1 MGHGNASKMGN
12 AIYVRRRL
20 FMGTDKITGLFYY
33 DDFKEQSQKLLK
45 RLDFNC
51 LIATMNVVNFKYINE
66 HYGYDVGDELLKKI
80 ARDFYQNSDRYAIG
94 CRIHSDRFAFLGRT
108 EDVRN
113 TVLKD
118 ALERELKTFARSAA
132 EEMGIVDLRFNMGVY
147 IIENNENE
155 SVSECLDKAEMA
167 RKKNVE
173 GYFEWVTV
181 YDSVMKSENEKKREA
196 LYAFQ
201 NAINNKHIA
210 IQIQPVKNV
219 ITNRWEEA
227 EVLSRLIDSEGN
239 LIPPVDF
246 IQHLDKTGMIS
257 ELDCVVLEKSCELLK
272 KWKDDG
278 KKVFPI
284 NINLSGVDLKED
296 HIYNRMR
303 EIVRQY
309 EIEPNLI
316 GLEIKENVF
325 RENGELVKERIRE
338 LREEGYR
345 VCMDDFGSGYTS
357 ITELATLSVD
367 MIKFSISF
375 VHNCIASKK
384 GTIMLKGVMGI
395 FNKIQIPCI
404 CKGVENMLQERLLRE
419 CGCKMAQGDVLEPA
433 MSIEKFEK
441 KFVYKD

>member
-1 MGHGNASKMGN
+1 MEK
-12 AIYVRRRL
+12 
-20 FMGTDKITGLFYY
+20 
-33 DDFKEQSQKLLK
+33 
-45 RLDFNC
+45 
-51 LIATMNVVNFKYINE
+51 
-66 HYGYDVGDELLKKI
+66 
-80 ARDFYQNSDRYAIG
+80 
-94 CRIHSDRFAFLGRT
+94 
-108 EDVRN
+108 
-113 TVLKD
+113 
-118 ALERELKTFARSAA
+118 ELKEFARAAA
-132 EEMGIVDLRFNMGVY
+132 EEIGIVDLRFNMGVY
-147 IIENNENE
+147 IIENNANE

-173 GYFEWVTV
+173 EYSEWVTI
-181 YDSVMKSENEKKREA
+181 YDAVMKTENDKKRDA
-196 LYAFQ
+196 LCAFQ
-201 NAINNKHIA
+201 NAINNKQIA

-219 ITNRWEEA
+219 LTNRWEEA
-227 EVLSRLIDSEGN
+227 EILARLVDGEGN
-239 LIPPVDF
+239 MISPSDF
-246 IQHLDKTGMIS
+246 IPYLDKTGMIS
-257 ELDCVVLEKSCELLK
+257 ELDCAVLEKSCELLK

-278 KKVFPI
+278 RRIYPI

-296 HIYNRMR
+296 SIYNRIR

-309 EIEPNLI
+309 GVETNLI
-316 GLEIKENVF
+316 GFEIKENVF
-325 RENGELVKERIRE
+325 RENGELVKDRIRE
-338 LREEGYR
+338 LRAEGYR
-345 VCMDDFGSGYTS
+345 VCMDDFGSGYTL

-384 GTIMLKGVMGI
+384 GTIMLKGIIGI

>member
-1 MGHGNASKMGN
+1 MEHGNASKVGN
-12 AIYVRRRL
+12 ATYVRRKL
-20 FMGTDKITGLFYY
+20 FMGTDKVTGLFYY

-45 RLDFNC
+45 LLDFNC
-51 LIATMNVVNFKYINE
+51 LIATMNIVNFKYINE
-66 HYGYDVGDELLKKI
+66 HYGYDVGDELLKKV
-80 ARDFYQNSDRYAIG
+80 ATEFYQKSSRYAIG

-113 TVLKD
+113 AILKGE
-118 ALERELKTFARSAA
+118 LEREVKSFARKVA

-147 IIENNENE
+147 IIENKENE

-173 GYFEWVTV
+173 EYSEWVTV
-181 YDSVMKSENEKKREA
+181 YDDVMKSENDKKREA
-196 LYAFQ
+196 LHAFQ

-219 ITNRWEEA
+219 LDNRWEEA

-239 LIPPVDF
+239 LISPADF
-246 IQHLDKTGMIS
+246 LQYLDKTGMIS
-257 ELDCVVLEKSCELLK
+257 ELDCIVLEKSCQLLK
-272 KWKDDG
+272 KWKEDG
-278 KKVFPI
+278 KEVFPI
-284 NINLSGVDLKED
+284 NIKLASADLRED
-296 HIYNRMR
+296 DIYSRLR
-303 EIVRQY
+303 EIVRRY
-309 EIEPNLI
+309 EVDPKLI

-384 GTIMLKGVMGI
+384 GTIMLKGVMDI

-433 MSIEKFEK
+433 MDVEKFEK
-441 KFVYKD
+441 KFIYKD